1 MYQDVYIEQSIRRR
15 TPRVTKVY
23 SVILIL
29 ITVFVAVNFLVI
41 DYRLYGLP
49 LIVMIIVTYFATQN
63 TKIEYDYTY
72 TNGMLEITKIKRRNK
87 RQELLDCE
95 MKDVVVVAPSR
106 TDPVKPYI
114 GRNMTTF
121 DCISHEEGV
130 PYYTMIVREPKTERE
145 IKVLFE
151 PGEELL
157 QAMKKASPD
166 KVHI

>member
-87 RQELLDCE
+87 RPEHD
-95 MKDVVVVAPSR
+95 DVRLHFP
-106 TDPVKPYI
+106 
-114 GRNMTTF
+114 
-121 DCISHEEGV
+121 
-130 PYYTMIVREPKTERE
+130 
-145 IKVLFE
+145 
-151 PGEELL
+151 
-157 QAMKKASPD
+157 
-166 KVHI
+166 